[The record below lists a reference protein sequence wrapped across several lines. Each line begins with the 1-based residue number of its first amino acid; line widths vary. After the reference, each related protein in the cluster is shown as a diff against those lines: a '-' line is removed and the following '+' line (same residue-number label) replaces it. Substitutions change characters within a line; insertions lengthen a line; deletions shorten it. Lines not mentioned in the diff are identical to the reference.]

1 MPKLSLAR
9 KLTLAFLLVAVTAA
23 LLVAVFIRLANAGQ
37 FNQLVMDQQRTAFQ
51 TTLESYYQTNGSW
64 DGVLQYLTTSRN
76 LGGTA
81 EPATPQP
88 DAGNAGGTAL
98 PATPQP
104 DAGNGYGRGFGGR
117 GPGGPGGPG
126 GDRGLFFGLV
136 DSHGT
141 VVIPQPN
148 LPLGSSVAAT
158 RLAQGT
164 PVTVN
169 GQVVGT
175 ILNPP
180 SPPGLTPEETA
191 YLQRTDLALLLAAGA
206 ALLVAL
212 LVGVLLART
221 LTRPLQA
228 LTQATQRLASGEL
241 GQEVT
246 VHSSDEIGE
255 LAAAFNQM
263 SRELARAIQVRRQM
277 TADIAHE
284 LRTPLTVIAGYI
296 ESMSDGVLAPTPE
309 RLAVIYS
316 EIEHL
321 QHLVGD
327 LRTISQADA
336 GELSLHKQPVAVQD
350 LMEHAQAAF
359 EHNAEQKGIA
369 LDVQPGGDTP
379 PVVVD
384 EIRMTQV
391 LSNLLSN
398 ALRYTP
404 PGGHITLGAEANAG
418 GVDLSVRDTGTGI
431 PAVDLPFV
439 FNRFYRADKSRSD
452 EGESGL
458 GLAIVKALVEAH
470 GGTIEA
476 LSELGRGTTMR
487 IHLPAATPQIL
498 G

>member
-23 LLVAVFIRLANAGQ
+23 LLVAVFIRLTNATQ
-37 FNQLVMDQQRTAFQ
+37 FNQLVLDQQRSAFQ
-51 TTLESYYQTNGSW
+51 ATLVSYYETNGSW
-64 DGVLQYLTTSRN
+64 EGVQQYLSANHTPSGP
-76 LGGTA
+76 LATA
-81 EPATPQP
+81 RPGYSSG
-88 DAGNAGGTAL
+88 DGH
-98 PATPQP
+98 
-104 DAGNGYGRGFGGR
+104 GYGGHA
-117 GPGGPGGPG
+117 PGGAGGPG
-126 GDRGLFFGLV
+126 GDHGLIFGLV
-136 DSHGT
+136 DSRGT
-141 VVIPQPN
+141 VIIPQPN
-148 LPLGSSVAAT
+148 LPLSSTVLPA

-180 SPPGLTPEETA
+180 SPPGLTPEETS
-191 YLQRTDLALLLAAGA
+191 YLQRTDLALLLASGG
-206 ALLVAL
+206 ALLVAV
-212 LVGVLLART
+212 LVGLLLART

-228 LTQATQRLASGEL
+228 LTEATQRVASGEL
-241 GQEVT
+241 GQEVH
-246 VHSSDEIGE
+246 VKSSDEIGE

-296 ESMSDGVLAPTPE
+296 ESMQDGVLAPTPE

-327 LRTISQADA
+327 LRTLSQADA

-350 LMEHAQAAF
+350 LMQRAQAAF
-359 EHNAEQKGIA
+359 EHHAEQQGIA
-369 LDVQPGGDTP
+369 LDVQAASGTP

-384 EIRMTQV
+384 EIRMNQV

-404 PGGHITLGAEANAG
+404 AGGKITLGAEARNG
-418 GVDLSVRDTGTGI
+418 GVDLSVRDTGAGI
-431 PAVDLPFV
+431 PPADLPFV

-487 IHLPAATPQIL
+487 IHLPAA
-498 G
+498 

>member
-23 LLVAVFIRLANAGQ
+23 LLVAVFIRLTNANQ
-37 FNQLVMDQQRTAFQ
+37 FNRLIIDQQRRTFE
-51 TTLESYYQTNGSW
+51 TTLVSYYTTNGSW
-64 DGVLQYLTTSRN
+64 DGVLPYVLAN
-76 LGGTA
+76 
-81 EPATPQP
+81 
-88 DAGNAGGTAL
+88 
-98 PATPQP
+98 
-104 DAGNGYGRGFGGR
+104 RG
-117 GPGGPGGPG
+117 GGPGPAATAQPNGNDGGYGGNGGYGGYGHDYGGHGPG
-126 GDRGLFFGLV
+126 NERGLMFGLV
-136 DSHGT
+136 NAQGN
-141 VVIPQPN
+141 VVIPLPDD
-148 LPLGSSVAAT
+148 PLGEHVSAA

-164 PVTVN
+164 LLTVN
-169 GQVVGT
+169 GQLVGT
-175 ILNPP
+175 ILAPATA
-180 SPPGLTPEETA
+180 PGLTPEETA
-191 YLQRTDLALLLAAGA
+191 YLQRTDLALLLAGGT
-206 ALLVAL
+206 ALLVA
-212 LVGVLLART
+212 VVMGVLLART

-228 LTQATQRLASGEL
+228 LTSATQRVASGQL
-241 GQEVT
+241 GQEVS
-246 VHSSDEIGE
+246 VRSGDEIGE
-255 LAAAFNQM
+255 LATAFNQM
-263 SRELARAIQVRRQM
+263 SRELARAVQSRRQM

-327 LRTISQADA
+327 LRTLSQADA
-336 GELSLHKQPVAVQD
+336 GELTLHKAPMAPAELIQR
-350 LMEHAQAAF
+350 AQAAF
-359 EHNAEQKGIA
+359 EHRAEQQGIA
-369 LDVQPGGDTP
+369 LQVAAPGATP
-379 PVVVD
+379 PVAVD

-404 PGGHITLGAEANAG
+404 PGGQIVLGAAARG
-418 GVDLSVRDTGTGI
+418 DGVDLSVRDTGAGI
-431 PAVDLPFV
+431 PPADLPFV

-487 IHLPAATPQIL
+487 IHLPAA
-498 G
+498 

>member
-9 KLTLAFLLVAVTAA
+9 KLTLAFLLVAVTAT
-23 LLVAVFIRLANAGQ
+23 LLVAVFIRLTNADQ
-37 FNQLVMDQQRTAFQ
+37 FNQLVMAQQRTAFE
-51 TTLESYYQTNGSW
+51 TSLVSYYQTNGSW
-64 DGVLQYLTTSRN
+64 AGVLPYMIGNRS
-76 LGGTA
+76 GGGPQATA
-81 EPATPQP
+81 QP
-88 DAGNAGGTAL
+88 GYGNG
-98 PATPQP
+98 
-104 DAGNGYGRGFGGR
+104 DGYGRGYGGNR
-117 GPGGPGGPG
+117 GPGQG
-126 GDRGLFFGLV
+126 GDHGMIFGLV
-136 DSHGT
+136 DSQGNI
-141 VVIPQPN
+141 VIPLPN
-148 LPLGSSVAAT
+148 YPLGSHVDAA
-158 RLAQGT
+158 RL
-164 PVTVN
+164 VTVN

-175 ILNPP
+175 ILTPP
-180 SPPGLTPEETA
+180 SPPGLTPEESA
-191 YLQRTDLALLLAAGA
+191 YLQRTDLALLLASGGA
-206 ALLVAL
+206 LQVAV
-212 LVGVLLART
+212 LVGLLLART

-228 LTQATQRLASGEL
+228 LIQATHRMAGGEMGL
-241 GQEVT
+241 EVA
-246 VHSSDEIGE
+246 VRSSDEIGE
-255 LAAAFNQM
+255 LATAFNQM

-296 ESMSDGVLAPTPE
+296 ESMADGVLAPTPE
-309 RLAVIYS
+309 RLAVIYA

-327 LRTISQADA
+327 LRTLSQADA
-336 GELSLHKQPVAVQD
+336 GELSLHKQPVAPEELIQR
-350 LMEHAQAAF
+350 AQAAF
-359 EHNAEQKGIA
+359 GHRAEQKGIT
-369 LDVQPGGDTP
+369 LEVQPDGKAP

-404 PGGHITLGAEANAG
+404 AGGRIVLGATARG
-418 GVDLSVRDTGTGI
+418 DGVDLSVHDTGQGI
-431 PAVDLPFV
+431 PPADLPFV

-487 IHLPAATPQIL
+487 IHLPAV
-498 G
+498 

>member
-9 KLTLAFLLVAVTAA
+9 KLTLAFVLVAVTAA
-23 LLVAVFIRLANAGQ
+23 LLVALFIRLTNADQ
-37 FNQLVMDQQRTAFQ
+37 FNQLVLAQQRSTFQ
-51 TTLESYYQTNGSW
+51 TTLESYYQATGSW
-64 DGVLQYLTTSRN
+64 DGLLPYLNSLHNTSS
-76 LGGTA
+76 GGPA
-81 EPATPQP
+81 ATPP
-88 DAGNAGGTAL
+88 PNFGNGT
-98 PATPQP
+98 
-104 DAGNGYGRGFGGR
+104 GYGRGFGAR
-117 GPGGPGGPG
+117 GQGSPG
-126 GDRGLFFGLV
+126 GDRGIIFGLV
-136 DSHGT
+136 DSQGQ
-141 VVIPQPN
+141 VVIPLPN
-148 LPLGSSVAAT
+148 YPLGSNVIVAQ
-158 RLAQGT
+158 LKQGT

-180 SPPGLTPEETA
+180 SPPGLTPEETS
-191 YLQRTDLALLLAAGA
+191 YLQRTDLALLLASGA
-206 ALLVAL
+206 ALLVAVL
-212 LVGVLLART
+212 MGLLLART
-221 LTRPLQA
+221 LTRPLQD
-228 LTQATQRLASGEL
+228 LTQATQRVASGEL
-241 GQEVT
+241 GQEVA
-246 VHSSDEIGE
+246 VRSSDEIGE

-327 LRTISQADA
+327 LRTLSQADA
-336 GELSLHKQPVAVQD
+336 GELSLHKQPLAAED
-350 LMEHAQAAF
+350 LIQHAQAAF
-359 EHNAEQKGIA
+359 EHHAEQKGIA
-369 LDVQPGGDTP
+369 LEVQAGSSTP
-379 PVVVD
+379 PVLVD

-398 ALRYTP
+398 AMRYTP
-404 PGGHITLGAEANAG
+404 PGGHITLGAQANAG
-418 GVDLSVRDTGTGI
+418 GVDLSVHDTGQGI
-431 PAVDLPFV
+431 PPADLPFV

-452 EGESGL
+452 DGESGL

-476 LSELGRGTTMR
+476 LSDLGRGTTMR
-487 IHLPAATPQIL
+487 IHLPAA
-498 G
+498 

>member
-1 MPKLSLAR
+1 VPRLSLAR

-23 LLVAVFIRLANAGQ
+23 LLVAVFIRLTNADQ
-37 FNQLVMDQQRTAFQ
+37 FNKLVLAQQRSAFQ
-51 TTLESYYQTNGSW
+51 TTLVSYYEANGSW
-64 DGVLQYLTTSRN
+64 DGLLPYLTT
-76 LGGTA
+76 GGEGNPPPTA
-81 EPATPQP
+81 QP
-88 DAGNAGGTAL
+88 GSGGNN
-98 PATPQP
+98 
-104 DAGNGYGRGFGGR
+104 GNGYTGGH
-117 GPGGPGGPG
+117 GYGGEHGPG
-126 GDRGLFFGLV
+126 GDHELMFGLV
-136 DSHGT
+136 DAQGH
-141 VVIPQPN
+141 VVLPQPN
-148 LPLGSSVAAT
+148 LPLGAVVTPA

-175 ILNPP
+175 LLNPP
-180 SPPGLTPEETA
+180 SPPGLTPEETS
-191 YLQRTDLALLLAAGA
+191 YLQRTDLALLLASGG

-228 LTQATQRLASGEL
+228 LTQATHNLASGQL

-246 VHSSDEIGE
+246 VRSGDEIGE

-296 ESMSDGVLAPTPE
+296 ESMADGVLAPTPE
-309 RLAVIYS
+309 RLAVIYA

-327 LRTISQADA
+327 LRTLSQADA
-336 GELSLHKQPVAVQD
+336 GELALHKQPVAVDELLQ
-350 LMEHAQAAF
+350 HVQAAF
-359 EHNAEQKGIA
+359 AHRAEQRGVA
-369 LDVQPGGDTP
+369 LEVQAAATP
-379 PVVVD
+379 PVLVD
-384 EIRMTQV
+384 ENRMTQV

-404 PGGHITLGAEANAG
+404 AGGRITLAAEARAG
-418 GVDLSVRDTGTGI
+418 GVDLGVRDTGQGI
-431 PAVDLPFV
+431 PPADLPFV

-476 LSELGRGTTMR
+476 LSELGRGTTMT
-487 IHLPAATPQIL
+487 IHLPA
-498 G
+498 GG

>member
-9 KLTLAFLLVAVTAA
+9 KLTLAFGLVAVTAA
-23 LLVAVFIRLANAGQ
+23 LLVAVFIRLTNANQ
-37 FNQLVMDQQRTAFQ
+37 FNQLIMDQQRSTFE
-51 TTLESYYQTNGSW
+51 TTLVSYYQTNGSW
-64 DGVLQYLTTSRN
+64 DGVQAYVMSQH
-76 LGGTA
+76 A
-81 EPATPQP
+81 
-88 DAGNAGGTAL
+88 
-98 PATPQP
+98 
-104 DAGNGYGRGFGGR
+104 
-117 GPGGPGGPG
+117 GGPGPVATGQPNGNNGGYGHDYGGHAPGPG
-126 GDRGLFFGLV
+126 GDHGLMFGLV
-136 DSHGT
+136 DAQGT
-141 VVIPQPN
+141 VIIPLPN
-148 LPLGSSVAAT
+148 DPVGAHLTAA

-175 ILNPP
+175 ILNQP

-191 YLQRTDLALLLAAGA
+191 YLQRTDLALLLASGA
-206 ALLVAL
+206 ALLVAVL
-212 LVGVLLART
+212 MGVLLART
-221 LTRPLQA
+221 LTRPLQD
-228 LTQATQRLASGEL
+228 LTAATRRVASGEL
-241 GQEVT
+241 GQEVA
-246 VHSSDEIGE
+246 VRSSDEIGE
-255 LAAAFNQM
+255 LATAFNQM

-327 LRTISQADA
+327 LRTLSQADA
-336 GELSLHKQPVAVQD
+336 GELTLHKQPVAPEELIQR
-350 LMEHAQAAF
+350 AQAAF
-359 EHNAEQKGIA
+359 EHRAEQKGIA
-369 LDVQPGGDTP
+369 IQVAPQSATP
-379 PVVVD
+379 SVAVD

-404 PGGHITLGAEANAG
+404 PGGKIVLGAAARG
-418 GVDLSVRDTGTGI
+418 GQVELSVRDTGAGI
-431 PAVDLPFV
+431 PPADLPFV

-476 LSELGRGTTMR
+476 LSELGRGTTMMIR
-487 IHLPAATPQIL
+487 LPAV
-498 G
+498 

>member
-23 LLVAVFIRLANAGQ
+23 LLVAVFIRLTNAGQ
-37 FNQLVMDQQRTAFQ
+37 FNQLVMDQQRSAFQ
-51 TTLESYYQTNGSW
+51 TTLVSYYQTNGSW
-64 DGVLQYLTTSRN
+64 NGVLQYLQNNRN
-76 LGGTA
+76 GA
-81 EPATPQP
+81 PPPTPQP
-88 DAGNAGGTAL
+88 GY
-98 PATPQP
+98 
-104 DAGNGYGRGFGGR
+104 GNGTGNGRGFGGR
-117 GPGGPGGPG
+117 GPGG
-126 GDRGLFFGLV
+126 DHGLFFGLV
-136 DSHGT
+136 DSQGI

-148 LPLGSSVAAT
+148 YPLGSSVTPA
-158 RLAQGT
+158 RLAGGT

-180 SPPGLTPEETA
+180 TPPGLTPEESA
-191 YLQRTDLALLLAAGA
+191 YLQRTDLALLLASGG

-228 LTQATQRLASGEL
+228 LTQATKLVASGQL

-246 VHSSDEIGE
+246 VRSSDEIGE

-309 RLAVIYS
+309 RLAVIYA

-327 LRTISQADA
+327 LRTLSQADA

-350 LMEHAQAAF
+350 LIEHAQAAF
-359 EHNAEQKGIA
+359 EHHAEQKGIA

-404 PGGHITLGAEANAG
+404 PGGHITLGAEAHNG
-418 GVDLSVRDTGTGI
+418 GVDLSVRDTGAGI
-431 PAVDLPFV
+431 PPSDLPFV

-487 IHLPAATPQIL
+487 IHLPAA
-498 G
+498 

>member
-1 MPKLSLAR
+1 MPKLSLTR

-23 LLVAVFIRLANAGQ
+23 LLVAVFIRLTNADQ
-37 FNQLVMDQQRTAFQ
+37 FNQLVMDQQRSAFQ
-51 TTLESYYQTNGSW
+51 TTLVSYYQTNGSW
-64 DGVLQYLTTSRN
+64 NGVLQYLTDNRN
-76 LGGTA
+76 GAPPPTA
-81 EPATPQP
+81 QP
-88 DAGNAGGTAL
+88 DAA
-98 PATPQP
+98 
-104 DAGNGYGRGFGGR
+104 NGYGRGYGGH
-117 GPGGPGGPG
+117 GPGPG
-126 GDRGLFFGLV
+126 GDRGIFFGLV

-141 VVIPQPN
+141 VIIPQPN
-148 LPLGSSVAAT
+148 YPLGSSVTPA
-158 RLAQGT
+158 RLATGT

-180 SPPGLTPEETA
+180 TPPGLTPEETS
-191 YLQRTDLALLLAAGA
+191 YLQRTDLALLLASGS
-206 ALLVAL
+206 ALLVAVL
-212 LVGVLLART
+212 MGVLLART

-228 LTQATQRLASGEL
+228 LTQATQRVASGQL
-241 GQEVT
+241 GQEVK
-246 VHSSDEIGE
+246 VNSSDEIGE

-327 LRTISQADA
+327 LRTLSQADA
-336 GELSLHKQPVAVQD
+336 GELTLHKQPVAVQD
-350 LMEHAQAAF
+350 LIEHAQAAF

-369 LDVQPGGDTP
+369 LEVQPGNGTP

-404 PGGHITLGAEANAG
+404 AGGHITLGAEAHNG
-418 GVDLSVRDTGTGI
+418 GVDLSVRDTGAGI
-431 PAVDLPFV
+431 PPADLPFV

-487 IHLPAATPQIL
+487 IHLPAA
-498 G
+498 

>member
-9 KLTLAFLLVAVTAA
+9 KLTLAFVLVAVTAA
-23 LLVAVFIRLANAGQ
+23 LLVAVFIRLTNANQ
-37 FNQLVMDQQRTAFQ
+37 FNRLITDQQRSTFQ
-51 TTLESYYQTNGSW
+51 STLVSYYETNGSW
-64 DGVLQYLTTSRN
+64 DGVQAYVQSLHTGGPAPAATS
-76 LGGTA
+76 
-81 EPATPQP
+81 QP
-88 DAGNAGGTAL
+88 NANNG
-98 PATPQP
+98 
-104 DAGNGYGRGFGGR
+104 GYGHDYGSH
-117 GPGGPGGPG
+117 GPGPS
-126 GDRGLFFGLV
+126 DHGLMFGLV
-136 DSHGT
+136 DAQGT
-141 VVIPQPN
+141 VIIPLPN
-148 LPLGSSVAAT
+148 DPAGTRVTAA

-175 ILNPP
+175 ILDLP
-180 SPPGLTPEETA
+180 SPPGLTPEESA
-191 YLQRTDLALLLAAGA
+191 YLQRTDLALLLASGA

-212 LVGVLLART
+212 VMGLLLART

-228 LTQATQRLASGEL
+228 LTTATHRMASGEL
-241 GQEVT
+241 GQEVS
-246 VHSSDEIGE
+246 VRSNDELGE

-263 SRELARAIQVRRQM
+263 SRELARAVQVRRQM

-321 QHLVGD
+321 QALVGD
-327 LRTISQADA
+327 LRTLSQADA
-336 GELSLHKQPVAVQD
+336 GELTLHKQLVAPAELIQR
-350 LMEHAQAAF
+350 AQAAF
-359 EHNAEQKGIA
+359 EHRAEQQGIA
-369 LDVQPGGDTP
+369 LQVAAPAATP
-379 PVVVD
+379 PVAVD

-404 PGGHITLGAEANAG
+404 PGGQIVLGAAARSNE
-418 GVDLSVRDTGTGI
+418 VELSVRDTGSGI
-431 PAVDLPFV
+431 PPADLPFV

-476 LSELGRGTTMR
+476 LSELGRGTTMKIR
-487 IHLPAATPQIL
+487 LPAA
-498 G
+498 